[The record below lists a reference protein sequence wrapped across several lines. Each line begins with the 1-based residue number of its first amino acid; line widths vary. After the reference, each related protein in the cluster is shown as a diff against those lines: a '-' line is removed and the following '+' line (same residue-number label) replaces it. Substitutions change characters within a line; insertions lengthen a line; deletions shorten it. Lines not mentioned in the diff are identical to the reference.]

1 MTPAV
6 HEPRRPA
13 THRLALW
20 FARPKV
26 LAIGCLALL
35 AGLGWVYLGLML
47 AGMGFAIPQAPGA
60 GQPIVDTLADRMGL
74 GGWGRIVLEALCR
87 PTFGVAATGD
97 TSLAGIAAVTLMWG
111 AMVLA
116 MMVGAI
122 RTDLASLS
130 GATAAVLGG
139 IVLLGSNRSTADQ
152 ALARMRKAE
161 AARAA
166 LIDRLEL
173 QPVGNGRGVPSA

>member
-1 MTPAV
+1 MRARVRMNDGDP
-6 HEPRRPA
+6 HEEIA
-13 THRLALW
+13 QLEAQIEALAETIEGCRKITLV
-20 FARPKV
+20 AKI
-26 LAIGCLALL
+26 AIAGGALL
-35 AGLGWVYLGLML
+35 
-47 AGMGFAIPQAPGA
+47 
-60 GQPIVDTLADRMGL
+60 
-74 GGWGRIVLEALCR
+74 
-87 PTFGVAATGD
+87 
-97 TSLAGIAAVTLMWG
+97 
-111 AMVLA
+111 VLA

>member
-1 MTPAV
+1 MNDGDP
-6 HEPRRPA
+6 HEQIA
-13 THRLALW
+13 QLEAQIEALAETVESCRKIMLV
-20 FARPKV
+20 AKV
-26 LAIGCLALL
+26 AIAGGALL
-35 AGLGWVYLGLML
+35 
-47 AGMGFAIPQAPGA
+47 
-60 GQPIVDTLADRMGL
+60 
-74 GGWGRIVLEALCR
+74 
-87 PTFGVAATGD
+87 
-97 TSLAGIAAVTLMWG
+97 
-111 AMVLA
+111 VLA
-116 MMVGAI
+116 MMLGAI

-173 QPVGNGRGVPSA
+173 RPVGGGLVRREPS